1 MVSVAKIMR
10 RPWIVGTGQV
20 HWLLLWKF
28 KRFYSKLREE
38 RNTRSPDSP
47 WPRWATLH
55 CTALPDSRGAQINRI
70 SIVEST
76 IQDTSGLTTTT
87 NQPHALL
94 LIFKIRELLDLIED
108 FGSGSIFNTTETE
121 LNYFLVRTE
130 WAQQIVAQCTQC
142 SVIIIKCINR
152 TGCGVAYSRL

>member
-55 CTALPDSRGAQINRI
+55 CSQCPPCLARLERSADKQNINCGI
-70 SIVEST
+70 NN
-76 IQDTSGLTTTT
+76 SGYIKSY
-87 NQPHALL
+87 NQQHALL

-108 FGSGSIFNTTETE
+108 FWSGGIFIKTETE
-121 LNYFLVRTE
+121 LNYLLFRQNEHSRKCAQHLFCKYLFL
-130 WAQQIVAQCTQC
+130 
-142 SVIIIKCINR
+142 
-152 TGCGVAYSRL
+152 

>member
-1 MVSVAKIMR
+1 MLPKSCEDRGSLVQVKYTGSCYGNLRDFTLNSVKNEIQDLLTVR
-10 RPWIVGTGQV
+10 GLDGQ
-20 HWLLLWKF
+20 HW
-28 KRFYSKLREE
+28 
-38 RNTRSPDSP
+38 
-47 WPRWATLH
+47 H

-76 IQDTSGLTTTT
+76 IQDTSSLTTTT

-130 WAQQIVAQCTQC
+130 
-142 SVIIIKCINR
+142 
-152 TGCGVAYSRL
+152 

>member
-55 CTALPDSRGAQINRI
+55 CSVLAFALPDSREAQINRI
-70 SIVEST
+70 SIVESK
-76 IQDTSGLTTTT
+76 IQDTSSLTTITD
-87 NQPHALL
+87 QQL
-94 LIFKIRELLDLIED
+94 LIFKIRELIDLR
-108 FGSGSIFNTTETE
+108 G
-121 LNYFLVRTE
+121 FLI
-130 WAQQIVAQCTQC
+130 W
-142 SVIIIKCINR
+142 
-152 TGCGVAYSRL
+152 